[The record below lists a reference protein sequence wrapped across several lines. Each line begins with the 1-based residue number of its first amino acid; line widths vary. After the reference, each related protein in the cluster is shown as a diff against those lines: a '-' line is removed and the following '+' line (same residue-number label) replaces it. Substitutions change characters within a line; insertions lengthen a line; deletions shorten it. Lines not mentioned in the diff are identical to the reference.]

1 MKDHLGRTILFKT
14 VHGSNLYGLAHA
26 DSDEDFYT
34 VLEPQQNSRRKFSRQ
49 TIVDGVDSMVV
60 DLPTWLRYC
69 EAGVPQAL
77 EAMYS
82 HMPIHDELTPLR
94 AGYRVT
100 TQAWDKYL
108 RTISNFIYVAHEQGK
123 KNYKSKRHALRLA
136 INMNEFSHKGYFN
149 PTLTDNMVD
158 FVTDYAHK
166 DTDVVY
172 ATARL
177 IALDRPIDR
186 LHPRLVV

>member
-1 MKDHLGRTILFKT
+1 MKDHLNRRVLFKT
-14 VHGSNLYGLAHA
+14 PHGSHLYGLAHSG
-26 DSDEDFYT
+26 SDEDFYT
-34 VLEPQQNSRRKFSRQ
+34 VLETQRNSRRRFSRQ

-60 DLPTWLRYC
+60 DLPTWLLYC

-82 HMPIHDELTPLR
+82 HMPLHDDITALR

-108 RTISNFIYVAHEQGK
+108 RTITNFIYVAKESGAK
-123 KNYKSKRHALRLA
+123 SYKSKRHALRLA
-136 INMNEFSHKGYFN
+136 VNMNEFSHKGYFN
-149 PTLTDNMVD
+149 PTLDDNMID
-158 FVTDYAHK
+158 FVSDYAHK

-177 IALDRPIDR
+177 IALDR
-186 LHPRLVV
+186 LHPRLLK